1 MTSLLVFHYLATGFA
16 EGLDDLE
23 HGVAFAGAQVE
34 DVNSIPISQKKLL
47 KRKIKFHSPLLL

>member
-1 MTSLLVFHYLATGFA
+1 MTSLLVYHYLATGFA

-23 HGVAFAGAQVE
+23 HGVALAGAQVE

-47 KRKIKFHSPLLL
+47 KNIIIFHSPLLL